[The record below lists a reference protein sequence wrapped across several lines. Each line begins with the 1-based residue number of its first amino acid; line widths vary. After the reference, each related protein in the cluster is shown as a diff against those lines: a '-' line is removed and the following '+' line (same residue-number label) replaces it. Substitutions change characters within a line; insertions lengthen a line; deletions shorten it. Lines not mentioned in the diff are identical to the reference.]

1 MPLLV
6 PWLVPLLVPRSGAPA
21 SARIC
26 PLVPLPPARFSSG
39 SLLACVLAR
48 PPVARTTSDCLGKV
62 QPVMRAATQELK
74 DQLSLDSEKDNPG
87 PFSRHD
93 IVAESEEGEEEGR
106 LPSAPASTTSFINPT
121 VIDSQRKS
129 WLKRSLLKRPSV
141 AQFGCGQK
149 SWIGVWVNVAMF
161 GHRGY

>member
-1 MPLLV
+1 M
-6 PWLVPLLVPRSGAPA
+6 
-21 SARIC
+21 
-26 PLVPLPPARFSSG
+26 
-39 SLLACVLAR
+39 LACVLAR

-93 IVAESEEGEEEGR
+93 IVAESEEEGR

-129 WLKRSLLKRPSV
+129 WLKRSLLKRPSA
-141 AQFGCGQK
+141 AQFG
-149 SWIGVWVNVAMF
+149 SVE
-161 GHRGY
+161 

>member
-1 MPLLV
+1 M
-6 PWLVPLLVPRSGAPA
+6 
-21 SARIC
+21 
-26 PLVPLPPARFSSG
+26 
-39 SLLACVLAR
+39 LAR
-48 PPVARTTSDCLGKV
+48 PLVARTTSDCLGKV

-93 IVAESEEGEEEGR
+93 IVAESSEEEEGR
-106 LPSAPASTTSFINPT
+106 LPSAPARTTSFINPT

-149 SWIGVWVNVAMF
+149 AWNRAG
-161 GHRGY
+161 